1 MYIYLKI
8 TPKGSFQLSWIVEV
22 VVFTFLRKTITAEK
36 YHSDK
41 AKMIIYGD
49 RKEPINSNMRN
60 SPECPQTLN
69 VYI

>member
-1 MYIYLKI
+1 MHICLKI
-8 TPKGSFQLSWIVEV
+8 TSKGSFQVSWIVEV
-22 VVFTFLRKTITAEK
+22 VVITFSGKTKTAEK

-49 RKEPINSNMRN
+49 RKEPMNLNMRN
-60 SPECPQTLN
+60 SPEYPQTLN